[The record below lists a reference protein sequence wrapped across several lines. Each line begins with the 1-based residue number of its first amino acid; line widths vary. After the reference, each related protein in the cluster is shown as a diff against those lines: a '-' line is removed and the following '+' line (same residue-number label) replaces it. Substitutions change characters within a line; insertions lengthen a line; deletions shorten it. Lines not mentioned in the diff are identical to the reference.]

1 MKFKLSPRRPMV
13 VGRAL
18 PLRRRMPG
26 PRIVKRPSP
35 AGGAIPRGVL
45 PRGLLKFR
53 GGGRKRYSVGGPRF

>member
-1 MKFKLSPRRPMV
+1 MV

-45 PRGLLKFR
+45 PRGLLKFK

>member
-1 MKFKLSPRRPMV
+1 MV

-18 PLRRRMPG
+18 PLRRPMPG

-35 AGGAIPRGVL
+35 AGGMKRRGVL

-53 GGGRKRYSVGGPRF
+53 GGMRKRYSVGGPKF